1 MKKIIVVFL
10 ALSLLFVF
18 VGCGKSDEVP
28 TTTVPIVNSDMNNN
42 VNNDYVDNGFYEDAT
57 FSNVETEAF
66 SENQTQQVVSM
77 QDIQNNTTDS
87 VSNNSVTENNNA
99 QNDTPQ
105 QNVITTTSGPK
116 GLTPASVESNNG
128 IEKATY
134 NTSERTYIVYYMSE
148 LLTHDSKFPII
159 SWANGTGCPPSLYDG
174 LLRELAGAGF
184 IVVASDETMAA
195 DGSAQIAAID
205 FVIEESNNSVSAL
218 YKKVNTS
225 RIGVIGHSQGGRSAV
240 NAGAIDSRITCVLS
254 LAGSNFVEEAEKLSK
269 PVLFM
274 AGSKDKVVDPQK
286 WIVTAFEAVKGPAVY
301 ASLNGAIHTTCCSDP
316 TAYSRY
322 AISWFNAWFYN
333 DVNHKSM
340 FTEGGA
346 LANDTNW
353 SGFMCKGF

>member
-1 MKKIIVVFL
+1 MKKIIAVFL
-10 ALSLLFVF
+10 ALSLSFVF

-28 TTTVPIVNSDMNNN
+28 TTTTPYVDSGVNNNYNNEYIDNSDIYATDVNSNIVTN
-42 VNNDYVDNGFYEDAT
+42 VAPQPT
-57 FSNVETEAF
+57 ETQ
-66 SENQTQQVVSM
+66 SVQNTTLNI
-77 QDIQNNTTDS
+77 DNNTSD
-87 VSNNSVTENNNA
+87 N
-99 QNDTPQ
+99 
-105 QNVITTTSGPK
+105 TTTTNVQTPVINTTSAPT
-116 GLTPASVESNNG
+116 GLTPNSVESNG
-128 IEKATY
+128 GVEKATY
-134 NTSERTYIVYYMSE
+134 NMSERTYIVYYMSE
-148 LLTHDSKFPII
+148 LLTHNSKYPIV

-174 LLRELAGAGF
+174 LLRELASAGF

-195 DGSAQIAAID
+195 NGSAQIAAID
-205 FVIEESNNSVSAL
+205 FLIEESNNSVSVL

-333 DVNHKSM
+333 DVNYKSM